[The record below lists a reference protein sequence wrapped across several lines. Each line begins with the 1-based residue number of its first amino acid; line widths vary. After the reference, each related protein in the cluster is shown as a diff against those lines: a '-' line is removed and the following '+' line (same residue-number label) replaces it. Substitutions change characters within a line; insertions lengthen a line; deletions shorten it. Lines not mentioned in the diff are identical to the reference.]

1 MRINGAQ
8 IEQGKVVGER
18 EGVLRQFAWREWRII
33 DGGFRGVMLRLRKRS
48 DDEEV
53 CQVMTMSSDAA
64 WYQSLQILLIDL
76 HVNFK

>member
-8 IEQGKVVGER
+8 IEQGKVVEER
-18 EGVLRQFAWREWRII
+18 EGVLRQFAWRESGII